1 MIVSAPLWEG
11 GIPNSRVVGVVYF
24 VPKETFLN
32 DIMLSIQVSDGG
44 SAYMLD
50 HTGTTIAHKNMDNVL
65 NAENT
70 VQDAKSDSS
79 LKELAALEQNM
90 ADGKTGFGTYSYGG
104 VKKLLAYSPIS
115 GTDGWSLAV
124 NAPLSDFTGST
135 TQGIIITVIL
145 LVLSLIAAMLIAW
158 KLAAGI
164 GNPIAACAK
173 RLAALAGGDLASP
186 VPETRSN
193 DETGVL
199 LQAAKDL
206 QSSLNRVISDMDFM
220 LGSMSNGN
228 FTVHSGCEDAYM
240 GDFNG
245 LITAVR
251 KLKYG
256 LIDTLLEID
265 QSADQVSSGA
275 GQVSNGAQSLA
286 QGATEQASSVE
297 ELAATIN
304 DISTQ
309 VRQSSAN
316 AQHASESAVSTAGEM
331 QQLNER
337 MQALTAAMNDISK
350 ASQEI
355 GNIIA
360 TIENISFQT
369 NILALNAAVEAA
381 RAGAAGKGFAVVAD
395 EVRNLASQ
403 SAEAS
408 KNTSA
413 LIEHTVAS
421 IGNGNRITAETAQSL
436 LTAVE
441 RVNAVTQAIEQI
453 SDASD
458 KQASA
463 IAQVTQGIDQIS
475 SVVQMNSAT
484 AEESAAASE
493 ELSGQAEILKGLVSR
508 FQLQRERSAAAEKIL
523 KGE

>member
-1 MIVSAPLWEG
+1 M
-11 GIPNSRVVGVVYF
+11 
-24 VPKETFLN
+24 
-32 DIMLSIQVSDGG
+32 
-44 SAYMLD
+44 
-50 HTGTTIAHKNMDNVL
+50 
-65 NAENT
+65 
-70 VQDAKSDSS
+70 
-79 LKELAALEQNM
+79 
-90 ADGKTGFGTYSYGG
+90 
-104 VKKLLAYSPIS
+104 
-115 GTDGWSLAV
+115 
-124 NAPLSDFTGST
+124 
-135 TQGIIITVIL
+135 
-145 LVLSLIAAMLIAW
+145 
-158 KLAAGI
+158 
-164 GNPIAACAK
+164 
-173 RLAALAGGDLASP
+173 
-186 VPETRSN
+186 PETRSN